1 MICFLRENPGEV
13 GIMLTVADLREV
25 FQELLPESLIDEF
38 AIQFGVV
45 ERERKIDIRA
55 FVRSLV
61 IGAGTPDGGLQA
73 DALRAYLDMNVPDIS
88 RAAFYK
94 RFDDALERLMAALAE
109 HALAYASTLEV
120 DLPGILGGVSD
131 WLIVDS
137 ETIKLRKA
145 VKDLLPG
152 CGDYAAIKVHKTL
165 SLGCGVPVHY
175 HFSPAKEHDSK
186 HLTIDES
193 WAGYGLLADLG
204 YASLARLRA
213 CMKHG
218 VSFVIR
224 LKENWKAKVDHIA
237 RGTVT
242 KTFFKGTDLDA
253 LIEEDALVLDDK
265 VIDCDVRIGPD
276 GRQLALRLVAI
287 PTPKGHCFFLTN
299 LPPRIGPWQ
308 VGDIYRV
315 RWEVELSMKLD
326 KTIQRLD
333 QTKATKA
340 ATIRTMLHAGLLA
353 SIITAILV
361 HRHHINTRP
370 KPGTERTE
378 APLHPMQ
385 VARVLYKHA
394 DTIAYA
400 MELEEWGQEEKAA
413 IAWQLAVDK
422 INKNARDPN
431 WRRRPSTLD
440 KLRGTKQSPPR
451 KAAKRASHAKAVLK

>member
-1 MICFLRENPGEV
+1 MIYFLREMPGEV
-13 GIMLTVADLREV
+13 EGMLTTDDLRQV
-25 FQELLPESLIDEF
+25 FGELLPETLIDEF
-38 AIQFGVV
+38 AVEFGVV

-94 RFDDALERLMAALAE
+94 RFDEALEKLMDALAR
-109 HALAYASTLEV
+109 HAMAYAASLEV
-120 DLPGILGGVSD
+120 DLPGILGGVTD
-131 WLIVDS
+131 WHIVDS

-145 VKDLLPG
+145 LKDLLPG

-165 SLGCGVPVHY
+165 SLGSGVPLRY

-193 WAGYGLLADLG
+193 WRGYGLLADLG
-204 YASLARLRA
+204 YASLARLSA
-213 CMKHG
+213 CLKHG
-218 VSFVIR
+218 VTFVIR
-224 LKENWKAKVDHIA
+224 LKENWNAKVDHIA

-242 KTFFKGTDLDA
+242 KTFFAGSDLDA
-253 LIEEDALVLDDK
+253 LIEDDVLVLDDK
-265 VIDCDVRIGPD
+265 AIDCDVKIGPA

-287 PTPKGHCFFLTN
+287 PTPKGYCFFLTN

-326 KTIQRLD
+326 KSIQRLD
-333 QTKATKA
+333 QTKGTKA
-340 ATIRTMLHAGLLA
+340 ATIKTMLHAGLLA

-361 HRHHINTRP
+361 HRHHLATRP
-370 KPGTERTE
+370 KKGEERTA

-400 MELEEWGQEEKAA
+400 MEMEEWGKHEEAA
-413 IAWQLAVDK
+413 FAWKFAVDK
-422 INKNARDPN
+422 INKNAADPN

-440 KLRGTKQSPPR
+440 KLRGSKQSPPR
-451 KAAKRASHAKAVLK
+451 KVAKRASHPKAILK